1 MSFKLANQ
9 ASKGKKR
16 TDQKHSIGNFIK
28 TAPDERKRVYQS
40 QRIYSSRERSVSTQY
55 LSKKG
60 NHRRDGNEYRSEKK
74 TFRFY
79 EQDLFIAF
87 HGPRERRSVII
98 CKLTCRLVKI
108 RKEDKGEHSK
118 NNYDRNE
125 KEVQMLIQSNLT
137 TLA

>member
-1 MSFKLANQ
+1 MASQ
-9 ASKGKKR
+9 GSKGKKR
-16 TDQKHSIGNFIK
+16 TDQKPSRGYFIK
-28 TAPDERKRVYQS
+28 TAPDERTRVYQS
-40 QRIYSSRERSVSTQY
+40 WRICSSRETSGSTQY

-98 CKLTCRLVKI
+98 CKLTCRVIKI

-118 NNYDRNE
+118 
-125 KEVQMLIQSNLT
+125 KT
-137 TLA
+137 TMIEMRKKFRCWFRAI